1 MIPPHVD
8 EATRLQRLRA
18 LLALEISRIVDDL
31 DVRKEFLIQMW
42 SLHRQREP
50 FLETVFSRWTTLDFT
65 DLSLLSLEEVVV
77 VESFYRELDEFRLYI
92 RFTQDM
98 PTMMTTR
105 YGQLLVRLEAYGR
118 KAVEVLGGAPERPLV
133 EIDSED
139 PELPMFRYLSEIDD
153 VAPTPTPPLELPE
166 E

>member
-1 MIPPHVD
+1 
-8 EATRLQRLRA
+8 
-18 LLALEISRIVDDL
+18 
-31 DVRKEFLIQMW
+31 
-42 SLHRQREP
+42 
-50 FLETVFSRWTTLDFT
+50 
-65 DLSLLSLEEVVV
+65 
-77 VESFYRELDEFRLYI
+77 
-92 RFTQDM
+92 
-98 PTMMTTR
+98 MMTTR